1 MDAEW
6 EKAAIHEK
14 LARCR
19 QLQRE
24 FPTGV
29 TAANLHELEAEL
41 LRELRQLEKQDRRW
55 TAGTSAVFNNY
66 FCAHG

>member
-1 MDAEW
+1 MDTEW
-6 EKAAIHEK
+6 EKAAVHEK

-19 QLQRE
+19 QLQRD

-41 LRELRQLEKQDRRW
+41 LRELRKLEK
-55 TAGTSAVFNNY
+55 
-66 FCAHG
+66 